1 MADAAIRIVKFL
13 AEFTFALFNMTTG
26 AISLKNRLPVR
37 QCSRDIFSAV
47 NAGHAVGQGRDD
59 GDFDREC
66 LGILVRADG
75 YGFGK
80 RAALGGDVD
89 LDSNLAVGA
98 GDDDPRQRRQLRR
111 GAAARWPDAQDGDIS
126 G

>member
-13 AEFTFALFNMTTG
+13 AELALALIDVATG
-26 AISLKNRLPVR
+26 AITAENRLPVR

-47 NAGHAVGQGRDD
+47 NAGHAVGRRRVN

-66 LGILVRADG
+66 FRIPVRAYGD
-75 YGFGK
+75 GFGK

-89 LDSNLAVGA
+89 LDPDLAVCA
-98 GDDDPRQRRQLRR
+98 RRDDPRQRRQLRR
-111 GAAARWPDAQDGDIS
+111 GATARRPDAQYGDI